1 MFKSLSFHKGE
12 EDGKDD
18 EAEGYEVVPADGLAF
33 EDGGHDDGEHHQ
45 RDALL
50 YDLELHEGERTAGD
64 LGADAVGRYHK
75 GIFEEGH
82 APRED
87 NDAYQRPVLDKVHL
101 LEFEIAVPGKR
112 HKDVG
117 ADEHEYG
124 D

>member
-33 EDGGHDDGEHHQ
+33 EDGGHDDGEDHQ

-50 YDLELHEGERTAGD
+50 YDFELHEGEGTTGD
-64 LGADAVGRYHK
+64 LRANAVGGNHEGVLK
-75 GIFEEGH
+75 EGH

-87 NDAYQRPVLDKVHL
+87 NDGNERPVFDDIHL
-101 LEFEIAVPGKR
+101 LEFEIAVPCKG
-112 HKDVG
+112 HEDIG
-117 ADEHEYG
+117 ADKHEHG